1 MGAPMT
7 PVMRARLEAASDYVL
22 TERRNGVPAGQIIAG
37 LVDQYR
43 ATFRRGDPN
52 ILRCAGVTASCTHS
66 DGQALVD
73 RWSGNATVR
82 IAMENQHGEA

>member
-1 MGAPMT
+1 MT
-7 PVMRARLEAASDYVL
+7 PVMRARLEAASHYVL
-22 TERRNGVPAGQIIAG
+22 TALREGKSADAIIAG

-43 ATFRRGDPN
+43 ATFRRGDPH
-52 ILRCAGVTASCTHS
+52 ILRCAGVTASCMHS
-66 DGQALVD
+66 DGDALVK